1 MSVSEERKR
10 GSRIALWVQFHRHK
24 EELKMRALWKSVARG
39 RRILHAGGLQNPIRA
54 TSIEAL
60 LNLPFRGIGA
70 EQEMIRHVPSQ
81 QG

>member
-1 MSVSEERKR
+1 
-10 GSRIALWVQFHRHK
+10 
-24 EELKMRALWKSVARG
+24 
-39 RRILHAGGLQNPIRA
+39 
-54 TSIEAL
+54 L